1 MIIFVVMKKLSKS
14 LTGCIV
20 SALLFSTSFCF
31 GQNPKLDSAL
41 KTFMTQNHVV
51 GLSAAVVDSG
61 KITWTGYYGYQ
72 NIEQKKPVTP
82 QTLFAIASS
91 SKTVTAAALMQL
103 YGAGK
108 FKMDDDINKY
118 LPFKVVNPDYLGVA
132 ITFGQLLRHR
142 SSIRDNVDYLGQFWL
157 VNKGDPTLALGPFL
171 KEYLT
176 AGGKNY
182 DAKKNFFNKKPDS
195 AFHYSN
201 IGIALAGYLVERI
214 SGMPFDKYCKQNIF
228 TPLEMTTSAWYIKD
242 LDTNKLAMPYDYSD
256 SLKRFVKLGFGG
268 YPDYP
273 AGTLHTTASQLA
285 NFLIAWTQDGKFNN
299 KQVFKQSAVQ
309 LLTPT
314 ETNLGY
320 YIWFL
325 NGTDKGELIY
335 NHNGGDSGVMSFI
348 AFNPKTK
355 KGMIFMMN
363 SLLDSRDAFKKLIN
377 LIYYNTPQ

>member
-1 MIIFVVMKKLSKS
+1 MKRNIKS
-14 LTGCIV
+14 LTGYIFP
-20 SALLFSTSFCF
+20 ALVLSTSFCF
-31 GQNPKLDSAL
+31 GQNHKLDSAVQI
-41 KTFMTQNHVV
+41 FMTQNHIA
-51 GLSAAVVDSG
+51 GLSAAVIDSG
-61 KITWTGYYGYQ
+61 KISWTGYYGYQ

-103 YGAGK
+103 YGKGK
-108 FKMDDDINKY
+108 FKMGDDINKY
-118 LPFKVVNPDYLGVA
+118 LPFKVRNPDYPNTP

-142 SSIRDNVDYLGQFWL
+142 SAIRDNIDYLGPFWL
-157 VNKGDPTLALGPFL
+157 VNKGDPTLPLGPFL
-171 KEYLT
+171 KDYLT
-176 AGGKNY
+176 VGGKNY
-182 DAKKNFFNKKPDS
+182 DAKKNFFQEKSDS

-201 IGIALAGYLVERI
+201 IGVALVGYLVERI
-214 SGMPFDKYCKQNIF
+214 SDMPFDKYCKQNIF
-228 TPLEMTTSAWYIKD
+228 TPLEMNTTAWYIKD
-242 LDTNKLAMPYDYSD
+242 LDTNNLAMPYDYSD
-256 SLKRFVKLGFGG
+256 SLKQFVKLGFGG

-273 AGTLHTTASQLA
+273 AGTLHTTAAQLA
-285 NFLIAWTQDGKFNN
+285 NFLISWTQDGRFNN

-320 YIWFL
+320 YTWFL

-363 SLLDSRDAFKKLIN
+363 GLLNSRDAFKKLIN
-377 LIYYNTPQ
+377 LIYYSAP

>member
-1 MIIFVVMKKLSKS
+1 
-14 LTGCIV
+14 
-20 SALLFSTSFCF
+20 
-31 GQNPKLDSAL
+31 
-41 KTFMTQNHVV
+41 MTQNHVV
-51 GLSAAVVDSG
+51 GLSAAVIDSG

-72 NIEQKKPVTP
+72 NIEQKKPVTS

-103 YGAGK
+103 YGKGK
-108 FKMDDDINKY
+108 FKMDEDINKY
-118 LPFKVVNPDYLGVA
+118 LPFKVANPNYPNTP
-132 ITFGQLLRHR
+132 ITFAELLRHR
-142 SSIRDNVDYLGQFWL
+142 SAIRDNIDYLGQFWL

-171 KEYLT
+171 KDYLT
-176 AGGKNY
+176 VAGKNY
-182 DAKKNFFNKKPDS
+182 DAKKNFFNEKPDS

-214 SGMPFDKYCKQNIF
+214 AGMPFDKYCKQNIF
-228 TPLEMTTSAWYIKD
+228 TPLEMNTSAWYIKD
-242 LDTNKLAMPYDYSD
+242 LDTNNLAMPYDYSD

-273 AGTLHTTASQLA
+273 AGTLHTNASQLA
-285 NFLIAWTQDGKFNN
+285 NFLISWTQDGKFNN

-320 YIWFL
+320 FTWFL
-325 NGTDKGELIY
+325 NGTEKGELIY

-355 KGMIFMMN
+355 KGMIFIMN

-377 LIYYNTPQ
+377 LIYYNTSR

>member
-1 MIIFVVMKKLSKS
+1 MKKPLKP
-14 LTGCIV
+14 LTWYIFPV
-20 SALLFSTSFCF
+20 LLFSTSFCF
-31 GQNPKLDSAL
+31 GQNATLDSAL

-51 GLSAAVVDSG
+51 GLSAAVIDSG

-108 FKMDDDINKY
+108 FKLNDDITKY
-118 LPFKVVNPDYLGVA
+118 LPFKVSNADYPGTS

-142 SSIRDNVDYLGQFWL
+142 SSIRDNVDYLGQFWT
-157 VNKGDPTLALGPFL
+157 VNKGDPTLALGSFL

-176 AGGKNY
+176 PGGKNY
-182 DAKKNFFNKKPDS
+182 DAKKNFFNEKPDS

-228 TPLEMTTSAWYIKD
+228 TPLEMNTSAWYIKD
-242 LDTNKLAMPYDYSD
+242 LDTANLAMPYDYSD

-273 AGTLHTTASQLA
+273 AGTLHTTASQFA

-325 NGTDKGELIY
+325 NLQPHRWRFRGYEFYRL
-335 NHNGGDSGVMSFI
+335 
-348 AFNPKTK
+348 
-355 KGMIFMMN
+355 
-363 SLLDSRDAFKKLIN
+363 
-377 LIYYNTPQ
+377 